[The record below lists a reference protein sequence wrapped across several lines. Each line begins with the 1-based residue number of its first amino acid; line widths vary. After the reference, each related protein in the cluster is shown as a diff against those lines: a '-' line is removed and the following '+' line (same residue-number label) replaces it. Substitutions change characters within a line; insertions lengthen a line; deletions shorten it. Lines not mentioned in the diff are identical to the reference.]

1 MLAECCACLPLHTS
15 AVVETTAVGGLKFP
29 SDGGRV
35 QCLRRMRMS
44 VMDYGEEE

>member
-15 AVVETTAVGGLKFP
+15 AVEPTAVDGLKFP

-35 QCLRRMRMS
+35 QCLRRMRRS